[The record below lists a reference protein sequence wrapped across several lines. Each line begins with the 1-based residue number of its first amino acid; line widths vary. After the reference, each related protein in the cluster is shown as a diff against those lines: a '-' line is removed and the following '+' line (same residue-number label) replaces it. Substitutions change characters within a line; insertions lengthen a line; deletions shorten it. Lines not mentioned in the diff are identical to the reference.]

1 MGGKSLSINLKCLNF
16 SPLRTD
22 SDIGKAGEEVI
33 KDTEG
38 ARELS
43 GNFRLILWSSQS
55 MRKEGRISRPEF
67 MAALSDVMDDILD
80 LLERGTFLIIVV
92 LFCSKLGDVN
102 CKCTF
107 PHPENLKFPPRR
119 FFVFC
124 GPLASLASFSHLE
137 CCNQCGHGP

>member
-16 SPLRTD
+16 SPLSTD

-55 MRKEGRISRPEF
+55 MRREGRISRSEF

-80 LLERGTFLIIVV
+80 LLERGIFY
-92 LFCSKLGDVN
+92 
-102 CKCTF
+102 
-107 PHPENLKFPPRR
+107 
-119 FFVFC
+119 
-124 GPLASLASFSHLE
+124 
-137 CCNQCGHGP
+137 